1 MNLLKKNPIS
11 AQYRKIA
18 KYEAEHFPNSDD
30 ISPYRMGRIA
40 YDKELRRR
48 AYEYLKNRPL
58 SPRTVFRFLFYPAP
72 LIAEILL
79 PGKGGIFLFFWTIAL
94 FFSMPILF
102 EDDEDVWFLKQLFFW

>member
-18 KYEAEHFPNSDD
+18 KYKAEHFPTTDD
-30 ISPYRMGRIA
+30 IPRHIRGDA
-40 YDKELRRR
+40 YYKELQRR
-48 AYEYLKNRPL
+48 YFEYLKNRPL

-72 LIAEILL
+72 LIAEILF
-79 PGKGGIFLFFWTIAL
+79 PEKGSIFLFFWTIAL

-102 EDDEDVWFLKQLFFW
+102 EDDEDVWFLKQIFCW

>member
-30 ISPYRMGRIA
+30 IPRHIRGDA
-40 YDKELRRR
+40 YNKEKRRL
-48 AYEYLKNRPL
+48 YFEYLKNRPL

-72 LIAEILL
+72 LIAEILF
-79 PGKGGIFLFFWTIAL
+79 PEKGSIFLFFWFIAL

-102 EDDEDVWFLKQLFFW
+102 EDDEDIWFLKQLFFW